1 MQRTI
6 HSPQQ
11 RSFITLLRQIR
22 QEAGLTQVQRAE
34 RLDIPQTWISNY
46 ERGERKLDVLELRQ
60 VCRAVGVPFLDFM
73 ARLDGELSKLEISS
87 SDTRPAF
94 TRRVPG
100 AS

>member
-11 RSFITLLRQIR
+11 RPFIILLREIR
-22 QEAGLTQVQRAE
+22 QQAGLTQVQLAE

-60 VCRAVGVPFLDFM
+60 ICRAVGIPFLDFM
-73 ARLDGELSKLEISS
+73 AQLDSELAKLEEQQQ
-87 SDTRPAF
+87 
-94 TRRVPG
+94 
-100 AS
+100 